1 MNDQSDFVK
10 NDTIPRD
17 ERTYRIVRLIG
28 NKTCSVHLRAKT
40 AAGWGVWANLTGTT
54 LTGRKGPLML

>member
-1 MNDQSDFVK
+1 MNAQSDFVK
-10 NDTIPRD
+10 NDAIPTNPRI
-17 ERTYRIVRLIG
+17 YRIVRLIG
-28 NKTCSVHLRAKT
+28 NKTYSVHLRAKT